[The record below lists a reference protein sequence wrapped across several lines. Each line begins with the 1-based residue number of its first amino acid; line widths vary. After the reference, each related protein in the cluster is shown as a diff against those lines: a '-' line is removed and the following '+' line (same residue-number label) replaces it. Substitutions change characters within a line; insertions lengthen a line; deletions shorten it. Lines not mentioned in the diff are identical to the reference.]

1 MMNHAPLRLCHAAA
15 LAVLLVACTA
25 KAKPPAATLPV
36 SLGVVRLADVPLV
49 LEATGTVEPLQSVT
63 IQAQV
68 GGILTRVAFRE
79 GQDVQQGAVLFEIDP
94 RPYRAT
100 LNQAEANLARD
111 AAQFEIARRDQQR
124 FEALAAKEYVT
135 QQQLDQTRANAV
147 ALAATMRADTAAA
160 DRARLD
166 LQNATIRAPI
176 SGRTG
181 AVLLKEG
188 NLVRAGNAV
197 PLVVINQLSPILV
210 RFAVP
215 AAYVDVIRS
224 RAEHPLSVLAT
235 PVSDTTGGVTGTMV
249 FLDNSVDSLSGTVTL
264 KASFA
269 NAGGALW
276 PGNLIRVVLQLDVE
290 KGALVVSRTAVQ
302 SGQAGDV
309 IWIVD
314 SAMQAKVHK
323 IKVLRTT
330 DSLAVIAGDV
340 TPGEKVVIDG
350 QLRLTDGVKVSQR
363 SGGKP
368 R

>member
-1 MMNHAPLRLCHAAA
+1 
-15 LAVLLVACTA
+15 
-25 KAKPPAATLPV
+25 
-36 SLGVVRLADVPLV
+36 
-49 LEATGTVEPLQSVT
+49 
-63 IQAQV
+63 
-68 GGILTRVAFRE
+68 
-79 GQDVQQGAVLFEIDP
+79 
-94 RPYRAT
+94 
-100 LNQAEANLARD
+100 
-111 AAQFEIARRDQQR
+111 
-124 FEALAAKEYVT
+124 
-135 QQQLDQTRANAV
+135 
-147 ALAATMRADTAAA
+147 
-160 DRARLD
+160 
-166 LQNATIRAPI
+166 
-176 SGRTG
+176 
-181 AVLLKEG
+181 
-188 NLVRAGNAV
+188 
-197 PLVVINQLSPILV
+197 
-210 RFAVP
+210 
-215 AAYVDVIRS
+215 
-224 RAEHPLSVLAT
+224 
-235 PVSDTTGGVTGTMV
+235 MV

-350 QLRLTDGVKVSQR
+350 QLRLTEGGKVSQR